1 MSNKKSVTAQK
12 NSGKTQNSVAKS
24 GGAPTSTLDS
34 FFQISQR
41 GSTVAREIRGG
52 FVTFFAM
59 AYILVINPIILSNA
73 LPKDGNIT
81 MGGIAS
87 ATALVAG
94 IMTIM
99 MGLFANYPLALAAG
113 MGLNAM
119 VAFTLVLGSGLTYQE
134 AMGLIFWEGALITIL
149 VLTGFREAVFKAVP
163 GQLKVAISVGIGL
176 FIAFVGLIN
185 AGIIRPGGTPVQ
197 LGINGSLSGWPAL
210 IFVIGLLVTIV
221 LYVRKVRGSILIGIL
236 ASTVVAVIVQAVVG
250 LGVKSDDNPTGWGL
264 SVPEFKA
271 DAWSLPTFDSLAQID
286 FFGAFTKLGPLA
298 AVLLIFSLMLADFFD
313 TMGTMVAIGS
323 EGDLLHKAGNP
334 PRTRSILVIDSLAAM
349 AGGLGGVSSNTS
361 YVESSAGVGEG
372 ARTGLASVVTGILFL
387 LSTFLAPVVEMIPSE
402 AASTALVFVG
412 FLMMT
417 QVTQIDW
424 RDPSIAIP
432 AFMTIA
438 FMPFAYSISV
448 GIGIGFVTYFVIK
461 IGMGKIREISL
472 LMWIVSL
479 MFAIYF
485 VLGPIQQLLS

>member
-12 NSGKTQNSVAKS
+12 NSGKTQNSVVKS

-134 AMGLIFWEGALITIL
+134 AMGLLFWEGALITIL

-210 IFVIGLLVTIV
+210 IFVIGLL
-221 LYVRKVRGSILIGIL
+221 LHPDRHSGFYRGGRDCS
-236 ASTVVAVIVQAVVG
+236 
-250 LGVKSDDNPTGWGL
+250 
-264 SVPEFKA
+264 
-271 DAWSLPTFDSLAQID
+271 
-286 FFGAFTKLGPLA
+286 
-298 AVLLIFSLMLADFFD
+298 
-313 TMGTMVAIGS
+313 GS
-323 EGDLLHKAGNP
+323 
-334 PRTRSILVIDSLAAM
+334 
-349 AGGLGGVSSNTS
+349 GGSG
-361 YVESSAGVGEG
+361 
-372 ARTGLASVVTGILFL
+372 R
-387 LSTFLAPVVEMIPSE
+387 
-402 AASTALVFVG
+402 
-412 FLMMT
+412 
-417 QVTQIDW
+417 QV
-424 RDPSIAIP
+424 
-432 AFMTIA
+432 
-438 FMPFAYSISV
+438 
-448 GIGIGFVTYFVIK
+448 
-461 IGMGKIREISL
+461 
-472 LMWIVSL
+472 
-479 MFAIYF
+479 
-485 VLGPIQQLLS
+485 

>member
-1 MSNKKSVTAQK
+1 M
-12 NSGKTQNSVAKS
+12 
-24 GGAPTSTLDS
+24 D
-34 FFQISQR
+34 
-41 GSTVAREIRGG
+41 
-52 FVTFFAM
+52 
-59 AYILVINPIILSNA
+59 
-73 LPKDGNIT
+73 KD
-81 MGGIAS
+81 
-87 ATALVAG
+87 
-94 IMTIM
+94 
-99 MGLFANYPLALAAG
+99 
-113 MGLNAM
+113 
-119 VAFTLVLGSGLTYQE
+119 
-134 AMGLIFWEGALITIL
+134 
-149 VLTGFREAVFKAVP
+149 
-163 GQLKVAISVGIGL
+163 
-176 FIAFVGLIN
+176 
-185 AGIIRPGGTPVQ
+185 
-197 LGINGSLSGWPAL
+197 
-210 IFVIGLLVTIV
+210 
-221 LYVRKVRGSILIGIL
+221 
-236 ASTVVAVIVQAVVG
+236 
-250 LGVKSDDNPTGWGL
+250 
-264 SVPEFKA
+264 
-271 DAWSLPTFDSLAQID
+271 
-286 FFGAFTKLGPLA
+286 
-298 AVLLIFSLMLADFFD
+298 
-313 TMGTMVAIGS
+313 
-323 EGDLLHKAGNP
+323 GNP

-387 LSTFLAPVVEMIPSE
+387 LSTFLAPIVEMIPSE

>member
-12 NSGKTQNSVAKS
+12 NSGKTQNSVAKN

-236 ASTVVAVIVQAVVG
+236 ATWILGILCQVAGLYVPNPEAGFYSVIPSGFLST
-250 LGVKSDDNPTGWGL
+250 PT
-264 SVPEFKA
+264 SMA
-271 DAWSLPTFDSLAQID
+271 PTFMKMDFSQIRSEGILSFIVVVFAFLFVD
-286 FFGAFTKLGPLA
+286 IFDTIGTLIGCASKAGMLDQEGKLPGIKGAL
-298 AVLLIFSLMLADFFD
+298 LADSV
-313 TMGTMVAIGS
+313 GTTIG
-323 EGDLLHKAGNP
+323 
-334 PRTRSILVIDSLAAM
+334 AM
-349 AGGLGGVSSNTS
+349 FGTS
-361 YVESSAGVGEG
+361 TITTFVESSAGIAEG
-372 ARTGLASVVTGILFL
+372 GRTGLTAIVTGALFL
-387 LSTFLAPVVEMIPSE
+387 LSLFFSPLFLTIPSF
-402 AASTALVFVG
+402 ATAPALIVVG
-412 FLMMT
+412 FFMT
-417 QVTQIDW
+417 QQVAKIEWNQLTE
-424 RDPSIAIP
+424 AIP
-432 AFMTIA
+432 CFICITSMAFM
-438 FMPFAYSISV
+438 YSISE
-448 GIGIGFVTYFVIK
+448 GISFGIISYTLLNSIC
-461 IGMGKIREISL
+461 GKRKNVSI
-472 LMWIVSL
+472 LMWILTVIFIL
-479 MFAIYF
+479 KYRFI
-485 VLGPIQQLLS
+485 